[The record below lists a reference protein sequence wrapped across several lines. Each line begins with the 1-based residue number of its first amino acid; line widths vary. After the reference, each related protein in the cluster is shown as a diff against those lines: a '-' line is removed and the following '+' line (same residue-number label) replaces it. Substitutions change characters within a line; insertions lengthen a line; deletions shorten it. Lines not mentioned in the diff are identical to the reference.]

1 MSDNVNNILKSSGE
15 LMLKAEAD
23 NDVKAA
29 EIHEEQQK
37 TRKRSLIKL
46 AVLLIMLIAV
56 LLFATIAWFTMN
68 KEIQTNGMGVKV
80 QGTPYTI
87 MTRSESGYYN
97 ILIGKSSADICLEEQ
112 VHFNSSVRIPILFTL
127 DNTVSDI
134 NSTAEGKKLFEDMM
148 STVFATANGGADQ
161 LGDSAKEMA
170 MAIANDLPLHAMV
183 SFTDNPDITR
193 EKLQMMLDKLNVIIN
208 SK

>member
-1 MSDNVNNILKSSGE
+1 MTVTNSGSRDGEEIIQLYIEPLTPTVIRPIKELKGFE
-15 LMLKAEAD
+15 KVFLKAGESKRVVFRLDSSAFAYYSD
-23 NDVKAA
+23 K
-29 EIHEEQQK
+29 IHDW
-37 TRKRSLIKL
+37 L
-46 AVLLIMLIAV
+46 
-56 LLFATIAWFTMN
+56 
-68 KEIQTNGMGVKV
+68 
-80 QGTPYTI
+80 
-87 MTRSESGYYN
+87 SESGYYN